1 MKQHCGARLVGTRE
15 LVTSVQEDLELA
27 LALPF
32 PIPSSQMH
40 VLPLILG

>member
-1 MKQHCGARLVGTRE
+1 MKQHCEARLVRARE
-15 LVTSVQEDLELA
+15 LVATVQEDLEFA

-32 PIPSSQMH
+32 PIPSSQMC